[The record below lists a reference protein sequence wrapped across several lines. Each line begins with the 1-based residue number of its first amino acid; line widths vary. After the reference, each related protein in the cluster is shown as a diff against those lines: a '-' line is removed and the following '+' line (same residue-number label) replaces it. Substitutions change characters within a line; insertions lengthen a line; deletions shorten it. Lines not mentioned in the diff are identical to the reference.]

1 MANKTQPT
9 KASVKKFLD
18 AVENEQKREDSY
30 AILEMME
37 RITGEKAV
45 MWGDSIIGFGS
56 YTYKYASGRTGD
68 WPVTGF
74 SPRKSSLTIYIMT
87 GFKDY
92 PKIMKNLGK
101 HKTGSSCLYI
111 KKLDDIDLKL
121 LEKLIVDSVKRMR
134 KKKVDECP

>member
-9 KASVKKFLD
+9 KASAKKFLD

-92 PKIMKNLGK
+92 LKIMKNLGK

-111 KKLDDIDLKL
+111 KKLDDIELKL
-121 LEKLIVDSVKRMR
+121 LEKLIVDSVKRIQS
-134 KKKVDECP
+134 KQIDECA